1 MKAFVLLLISTL
13 ILAASAAR
21 AAEERSEDLRYC
33 LKLQTNHAIAK
44 CAGEISAGNKG
55 KTLSKEEVD
64 KMLSREQASDPAITQ
79 ESQGT
84 HAPDTPA
91 TESDQPGDISLPEK
105 TEGSGN

>member
-1 MKAFVLLLISTL
+1 MLFRSL
-13 ILAASAAR
+13 ILAASVAR
-21 AAEERSEDLRYC
+21 AADDRSEDLRYC

-64 KMLSREQASDPAITQ
+64 KMLSREQASEPAITQ

-105 TEGSGN
+105 TEGSGI